1 MNDLHIV
8 TVVTESKYYFP
19 YLVESCK
26 KYGKKLTV
34 LGYGEKWLGFTWRF
48 KLMLDYLENLP
59 KNDIVCFID
68 GYDVI
73 CLRDLTELKEEFIK
87 IRNQTNCKI
96 IVGHDKID
104 RSTLYYNFNYYF
116 NYYYFGPC
124 YKNVFINAGTYIGYV
139 DDLLYILKKLY
150 NETVENFDDDQVLL
164 IQYCKKN
171 TNELYIDIDNKLFL
185 TINKIKSEIDDI
197 VEIQNNQVFYNNNR
211 PFFIHGPG
219 RTLLTNIL
227 RKLNYNIIKLE
238 EQEKTPEANIKSQYK
253 RLVSKNFYL
262 HITLLIIIIAI
273 IIYYFRFM
281 KITIN

>member
-48 KLMLDYLENLP
+48 KLMLDYLETLP
-59 KNDIVCFID
+59 KSDIVCFID

-73 CLRDLTELKEEFIK
+73 CLRDLYELKEEFIK
-87 IRNQTNCKI
+87 IRNKTNCKI

-104 RSTLYYNFNYYF
+104 RSTFYHNFNYYF

-124 YKNVFINAGTYIGYV
+124 YKDIFINAGTYIGYV
-139 DDLLYILKKLY
+139 SDLLYILKKLY
-150 NETVENFDDDQVLL
+150 NETVENFDDDQILL

-171 TNELYIDIDNKLFL
+171 TQELHIDIDNKLFL
-185 TINKIKSEIDDI
+185 TINKIKSEIDNL
-197 VEIQNNQVFYNNNR
+197 VEIKNNQVFYNDNR

-219 RTLLTNIL
+219 KTSLTDLLL
-227 RKLNYNIIKLE
+227 KLDYNVTKLE
-238 EQEKTPEANIKSQYK
+238 IQE
-253 RLVSKNFYL
+253 
-262 HITLLIIIIAI
+262 
-273 IIYYFRFM
+273 
-281 KITIN
+281 